1 MGVQPQTNYIAY
13 IGLIILKINNY
24 NRMKKILFF
33 TLLLPLLTQ
42 AGANNDRFRLSVS
55 KIMNADSTY
64 KIIGTVE
71 GYKDGVS
78 VELINPSTN
87 KSEANSRIKNNK
99 FVLTG
104 NLDFPDVKLIKIDKS
119 ATDFITIFMDYSE
132 IKINAKKGELNKAV
146 VKGSKSNDEFVQ
158 YNSIL
163 NTYSYLFNGSSANPE
178 NASNVK
184 LCVGQFQD
192 FVNKNP
198 GSYVSLFAI
207 YRINQL
213 NENGDQMEKMF
224 LGLNEQIRICP
235 IGQFI
240 AEKISEAK
248 KNPMGKP
255 LPDFS
260 QEAPDGTPISLS
272 SFKGKYVLIDFWASW
287 CGPCRHE
294 NPNVVRA
301 YNKFKDKNFTVLGI
315 SLDKSKQPWIDAIQ
329 ADGLTWQHV
338 SDLKGW
344 SNAVAQKFGINSI
357 PQNFLVDPNGIVIGK
372 NLRGADLDAKLE
384 AILK

>member
-1 MGVQPQTNYIAY
+1 
-13 IGLIILKINNY
+13 
-24 NRMKKILFF
+24 MKKILFF
-33 TLLLPLLTQ
+33 TLLLPLLSQ

-64 KIIGTVE
+64 KIIGTVQ
-71 GYKDGVS
+71 GYRDGV
-78 VELINPSTN
+78 VVNLLNPNTSA
-87 KSEANSRIKNNK
+87 SEAKAVVKKGK
-99 FVLTG
+99 FILSG
-104 NLDFPDVKLIKIDKS
+104 KLAFPDLKLISFDK
-119 ATDFITIFMDYSE
+119 TDDFITIFLDYSGIE
-132 IKINAKKGELNKAV
+132 INAKKGDLKNAII
-146 VKGSKSNDEFVQ
+146 KGSKSNDEFVQ

-163 NTYSYLFNGSSANPE
+163 NAYSYLFNSSSANQN
-178 NASNVK
+178 NASNTK
-184 LCVGQFQD
+184 LCIDQFEG

-207 YRINQL
+207 YRIHQL

-240 AEKISEAK
+240 AEKIVEAK

-287 CGPCRHE
+287 CGPCRNE

-301 YNKFKDKNFTVLGI
+301 YNKFKDKNFTVLGV
-315 SLDKSKQPWIDAIQ
+315 SLDKSKQPWMDAIQ
-329 ADGLTWQHV
+329 ADGLNWQHV